1 VVEVVLYTRAGC
13 HLCDVAKAVV
23 DEVRGRVAF
32 ALDIVDIDSDPAL
45 AARWNDE
52 VPVVFVNGKKAFKYR
67 VDAARF
73 ERMLLDRA
81 GG

>member
-1 VVEVVLYTRAGC
+1 MVEVVFYTRAGC
-13 HLCDVAKAVV
+13 HLCDAAKAVV
-23 DEVRGRVAF
+23 DAVRDRVPF
-32 ALDIVDIDSDPAL
+32 ALDVVDIDGDRAL

-52 VPVVFVNGKKAFKYR
+52 VPVIFVGGKKAFKYT